1 MRLQN
6 LLSLTGAVLRSE
18 PAVAQIDAVV
28 LEAHKVHRGDLFIAY
43 DASRIPE
50 AVSNGAY
57 AILHEGEPPV
67 SDPEI
72 AWLGVDSLDDAL
84 LRLLRFRLLEKS
96 LHAVACD
103 DVSLAVAAQM
113 LTDPRCYVL
122 DTSLKDAFYDLWD
135 LEAQSWVFM
144 PDRDRYRELFVQVQ
158 TLPPHSSIEIDIAE
172 QTLFE
177 TSFVLDDVYYD
188 RMQLSPFFLPYL
200 ARVYGFAAGHGLAF
214 RVGGMQGST
223 HFVPVF
229 VGNDLR
235 VKTFGQGGKVLIFE
249 PDLSLLLEEIDF
261 IRAEAKWANIIY
273 LIPKGSA
280 ERFEGNAACLSYES
294 QEDIILL
301 LNTVPF
307 HFALIGGQDKRLL
320 DSVRAGTEP
329 KTLF

>member
-28 LEAHKVHRGDLFIAY
+28 LEAHRVHRGDLFVAY

-50 AVSNGAY
+50 AVANGAY
-57 AILHEGEPPV
+57 AVLHEGEPPV

-72 AWLGVDSLDDAL
+72 AWLGVASLDDAL

-96 LHAVACD
+96 LRAVVCD
-103 DVSLAVAAQM
+103 DVALAVAAQM
-113 LTDPRCYVL
+113 LTDARCYVL
-122 DTSLKDAFYDLWD
+122 DKPLREAFYDLWD
-135 LEAQSWVFM
+135 LQEHSWVFM
-144 PDRDRYRELFVQVQ
+144 PDRDRYRDLFVQVQ
-158 TLPPHSSIEIDIAE
+158 SFPTHGGVAVDIAE

-200 ARVYGFAAGHGLAF
+200 ARFYGFASSHGLEF
-214 RVGGMQGST
+214 RVCGMQGST

-235 VKTFGQGGKVLIFE
+235 AKTFGQGGKVLIFE

-261 IRAEAKWANIIY
+261 IRTEAKWAKIVY
-273 LIPKGSA
+273 LVPKGSA
-280 ERFEGNAACLSYES
+280 ERFEDNEACLSYES
-294 QEDIILL
+294 QEDIIHLL
-301 LNTVPF
+301 KTVPF

>member
-6 LLSLTGAVLRSE
+6 LLSLTGAVLMSE
-18 PAVAQIDAVV
+18 PVV
-28 LEAHKVHRGDLFIAY
+28 TQFESIILQPQKIRRGDLFVAC
-43 DASRIPE
+43 DASQIPQ

-57 AILHEGEPPV
+57 AVLYEGDVPV

-72 AWLGVDSLDDAL
+72 AWLQVGSVDDAL
-84 LRLLRFRLLEKS
+84 LRLLRFRLLEKG
-96 LHAVACD
+96 LHVVSCD
-103 DVSLAVAAQM
+103 DVSLAVAGQM
-113 LTDPRCYVL
+113 LTDERCYVL
-122 DTSLKDAFYDLWD
+122 ESSLREAFYDLWD
-135 LEAQSWVFM
+135 LAEQSWVFV
-144 PDRDRYRELFVQVQ
+144 PERRQYEDLFVQLQ
-158 TLPPHSSIEIDIAE
+158 PLPQHTSLAIDIAE

-200 ARVYGFAAGHGLAF
+200 ARLYSFAKTNGLAF
-214 RVGGMQGST
+214 QVTGMQGST

-261 IRAEAKWANIIY
+261 IRTEAKWAKIIY
-273 LIPKGSA
+273 LLPKPSA
-280 ERFEGNAACLSYES
+280 AKFGDNDAFLPYGS
-294 QEDIILL
+294 QEDIMHILKS
-301 LNTVPF
+301 VPF
-307 HFALIGGQDKRLL
+307 HFALIGGQEKRLL
-320 DSVRAGTEP
+320 ETMHTRNEP

>member
-18 PAVAQIDAVV
+18 PAVAQIDSVV
-28 LEAHKVHRGDLFIAY
+28 LEAHKVHRGDLFVAY

-50 AVSNGAY
+50 AVANGAY
-57 AILHEGEPPV
+57 AVLHEGETPV

-72 AWLGVDSLDDAL
+72 AWLSVDSLDDAL

-113 LTDPRCYVL
+113 LADPRCYVL
-122 DTSLKDAFYDLWD
+122 DRTLREAFYDLWD
-135 LEAQSWVFM
+135 LPAQSWVFI
-144 PDRDRYRELFVQVQ
+144 PERDRYRDLFVQVLS
-158 TLPPHSSIEIDIAE
+158 LPPHASVSVDIAE

-200 ARVYGFAAGHGLAF
+200 ARVYGFAASHGLAF
-214 RVGGMQGST
+214 RVCGMQGST

-261 IRAEAKWANIIY
+261 IRTEAKWAKIIY
-273 LIPKGSA
+273 LIPKSSA
-280 ERFEGNAACLSYES
+280 DRFEGNEACLSYEN

-307 HFALIGGQDKRLL
+307 HFALIGGQDRRLL